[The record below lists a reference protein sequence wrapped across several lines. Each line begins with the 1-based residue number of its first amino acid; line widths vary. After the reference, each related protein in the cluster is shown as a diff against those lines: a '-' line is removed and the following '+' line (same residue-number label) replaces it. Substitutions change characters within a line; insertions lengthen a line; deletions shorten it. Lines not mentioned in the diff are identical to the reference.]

1 MRDIF
6 IFLLLFLLG
15 IKSEK
20 IHFLKEKGI
29 AYVEQADARLSF
41 IVSEHVPTI
50 RLLLDFPQITD
61 PPKTE
66 SSHCKNLAKEFQ
78 FYKAHINE
86 YALDYFCRRT

>member
-41 IVSEHVPTI
+41 IVAEHVQTI
-50 RLLLDFPQITD
+50 RLLLDFPQISD

-66 SSHCKNLAKEFQ
+66 S
-78 FYKAHINE
+78 AHMQKSCQRICIQ
-86 YALDYFCRRT
+86 YGKY